1 LPQLVLGAMLFL
13 GVIVTATGILEYR
26 LRAQVTPEGKTNAG
40 APQQRYMSSIA
51 IIVLLALYIGLL
63 NTRLIGFE
71 WITGAFILGSGLTL
85 GPWSR
90 RNLIK
95 LGVTCVVA
103 PPLVTWIFKTLFFV
117 SLP

>member
-1 LPQLVLGAMLFL
+1 MRNIITGIVVITFAVFFYVQSYSINDTGFDPLGPRFLPQLVLGAMLFL

-71 WITGAFILGSGLTL
+71 
-85 GPWSR
+85 
-90 RNLIK
+90 
-95 LGVTCVVA
+95 
-103 PPLVTWIFKTLFFV
+103 
-117 SLP
+117 